1 MHQNK
6 SITILKTFQPA
17 ELRQFEDFIV
27 SPFFNKNQT
36 VIQIFDF
43 IKEAYPRFD
52 SPQLERTFLYNQIFK
67 NEEYN
72 EQKLRYL
79 LSDLTKL
86 LEEFLCIKAISD
98 EELFKMHLLLY
109 TYRQRKLEKPF
120 LNTWKTAKKLLDEWP
135 RRDVSHAFYEYLI
148 EEDMYRFS
156 SDKQEHLQNS
166 NLQNVVDSLDKYFI
180 LNKMRYSAE
189 ILNNRN
195 VVAINYKLFLYE
207 EIMNHLRN
215 NPLDNVPAA
224 RIYYNVILTLTEPEN
239 KMHYLALLQLLKDY
253 RDIFSKDELFDMYVY
268 AKNFCIRRIN
278 NGATEYIRELF
289 DLYKII
295 LGNRIIFRESY
306 MSQWD
311 YKNIVYLGLR
321 LEEFNWV
328 KNFIQKYNEELD
340 PKSRKNA
347 FTYNMAYYHFFLD
360 NYDETLTLLR
370 SVEFTDVYYH
380 LDSKSLLLKTY
391 YELEETE
398 PFFSLIDAFKV
409 YIKRNSQIPLSQ
421 KTNYNNLIK
430 FISKLYKWKLNPKN
444 NLQKIADEMDHTKPV
459 ADIIWLKKKLA
470 QATERAERLSDSWR

>member
-6 SITILKTFQPA
+6 SISILKTFSSG
-17 ELRQFEDFIV
+17 EIRQFEDFV
-27 SPFFNKNQT
+27 NSPYYNKNSQ
-36 VIQIFDF
+36 VSKAFEI
-43 IKEAYPRFD
+43 IKESYPKFEA
-52 SPQLERTFLYNQIFK
+52 SQLDRNILFAKIFP
-67 NEEYN
+67 EETYN

-79 LSDLTKL
+79 LTDLTKII
-86 LEEFLCIKAISD
+86 EEFLCVRAIAD
-98 EELFKMHLLLY
+98 EELFKLHLLLY
-109 TYRQRKLEKPF
+109 TYRIRKLEKPF
-120 LNTWKTAKKLLDEWP
+120 LNIYKSAQKLLEDWP
-135 RRDVSHAFYEYLI
+135 RRDVSHSFYEYLI

-156 SDKQEHLQNS
+156 SDKQEHMQKS
-166 NLQNVVDSLDKYFI
+166 NLQKVVDSLDKYFI

-215 NPLDNVPAA
+215 NPLEDVPAA
-224 RIYYNVILTLTEPEN
+224 KVYYTVIQTLTEPDN
-239 KMHYLALLQLLKDY
+239 KLHLLSLLQLLKDY

-295 LGNRIIFRESY
+295 LDNRIIFRDNY

-321 LEEFNWV
+321 LEEYSWV
-328 KNFIQKYNEELD
+328 KNFIVKYNEELD
-340 PKSRKNA
+340 PKTRKNA
-347 FTYNMAYYHFFLD
+347 MSYNMAYYHFFLN

-370 SVEFTDVYYH
+370 SVEFSDVYYH
-380 LDSKSLLLKTY
+380 LDSKSLLMKTY

-409 YIKRNSQIPLSQ
+409 YIKRNKQIPHSQ
-421 KTNYNNLIK
+421 KNNYNNLIK
-430 FISKLYKWKLNPKN
+430 LISKLYKWKINPKKDIKK
-444 NLQKIADEMDHTKPV
+444 LADEIEHTKPI

-470 QATERAERLSDSWR
+470 QAEERAIKLSESWR

>member
-6 SITILKTFQPA
+6 SITILKTFSSA
-17 ELRQFEDFIV
+17 EMRQLEDFIA
-27 SPFFNKNQT
+27 SPFFNKSQT
-36 VIQIFDF
+36 AIRVFEVL
-43 IKEAYPRFD
+43 KEAYPKFD
-52 SPQLERTFLYNQIFK
+52 SPVLERNNLFQQIFPDEK
-67 NEEYN
+67 YN

-79 LSDLTKL
+79 LTDLTKL
-86 LEEFLCIKAISD
+86 IEEFLCIKAVSD
-98 EELFKMHLLLY
+98 EELFKLHLLLY

-120 LNTWKTAKKLLDEWP
+120 LSAYKSAQKLLEDWP
-135 RRDVSHAFYEYLI
+135 RRDVSHSFYEYLI
-148 EEDMYRFS
+148 QEDMYRFA
-156 SDKQEHLQNS
+156 SDKQEHLQKS

-215 NPLDNVPAA
+215 NPLDDVPAA
-224 RIYYNVILTLTEPEN
+224 KIYYNVIQTLTEPDN
-239 KMHYLALLQLLKDY
+239 KVHYQTLLQLLKEY

-289 DLYKII
+289 DLYKVI
-295 LGNRIIFRESY
+295 LENRIIFRDSY

-321 LEEFNWV
+321 LEEYAWV
-328 KNFIQKYNEELD
+328 KNFIIKYNDELD
-340 PKSRKNA
+340 PKTRKNA
-347 FTYNMAYYHFFLD
+347 YTYNMANYNFFLS

-370 SVEFTDVYYH
+370 SVEFSDVYYH

-391 YELEETE
+391 FELEETE

-409 YIKRNSQIPLSQ
+409 YIKRNNQIPHTQ
-421 KTNYNNLIK
+421 KNNYNNLIK

-444 NLQKIADEMDHTKPV
+444 NLQKIADEIEHTKPI
-459 ADIIWLKKKLA
+459 ADIIWLRKKLA
-470 QATERAERLSDSWR
+470 QSTERAEKLSGSWR